1 MQKMSWRERRYAPLI
16 VLGLAFCAGSFL
28 LRIVFANA
36 GGDHQALTIGEV
48 AASFALGLY
57 FDLAAYLYAAVPLT
71 LYLLVAP
78 AGVFHRLWHR
88 PVWMAFCWALVFGT
102 LFLFV
107 SEWFFWQEFR
117 TRFNFI
123 AVDYLLYTREVIGNI
138 RESYPVG
145 RILMVL
151 AALAGLIVWL
161 LRNWLLAPLRAP
173 AGSAGKFRHRLL
185 WAVPVL
191 AAPFLVFTWVDRT
204 QRDFSTNP
212 LANEL
217 AGDGLYE
224 FFSAAYRNELDYVT
238 HYASLDPLKARE
250 MLRARLET
258 PHSKLASANPADLT
272 RTVKYPRDEK
282 RLNVMMVSVES
293 FSADFMAKFGNTKG
307 LTPRLDAL
315 ADKGLLFTKLY
326 ATGTRTVRGLEA
338 LALAYPPTP
347 GQSIVKRPHNE
358 GMFTIGGVFA
368 SKGYDVRWLYGGYS
382 YFDNMRAFFE
392 GNGYLVEDRTV
403 IPKEKIHHENIWGV
417 ADEDLFTMALER
429 ADESHGRGRPFFQQ
443 VMTTSNHRPFTY
455 PADRIDIPSKSGRD
469 GAVKYTDWAIG
480 DFLDRA
486 AKHAWFDNTIF
497 VIVADHCASSA
508 GKSDVPIN
516 RYLIPMIIS
525 APKHVQPR
533 KIDRLMSHVDVPPTI
548 LGMLNFAYTSQFLG
562 YDLFDLEPGRERAF
576 VSTYQELGFMRGEE
590 MAILRPGKRVNV
602 VKPNPRDGSA
612 VAAKANPAL
621 SDEAI
626 AWYQAAS
633 GLFGEHRA
641 RKAAGR

>member
-57 FDLAAYLYAAVPLT
+57 FDVAAYLYAAVPLT

-238 HYASLDPLKARE
+238 HYASLDPLKARA
-250 MLRARLET
+250 MLRDRLET
-258 PHSKLASANPADLT
+258 PHAKLASANPADLT
-272 RTVKYPRDEK
+272 RTVKWCRWKASRPTSWR
-282 RLNVMMVSVES
+282 S
-293 FSADFMAKFGNTKG
+293 SA
-307 LTPRLDAL
+307 TPRA
-315 ADKGLLFTKLY
+315 
-326 ATGTRTVRGLEA
+326 
-338 LALAYPPTP
+338 
-347 GQSIVKRPHNE
+347 
-358 GMFTIGGVFA
+358 
-368 SKGYDVRWLYGGYS
+368 
-382 YFDNMRAFFE
+382 
-392 GNGYLVEDRTV
+392 
-403 IPKEKIHHENIWGV
+403 
-417 ADEDLFTMALER
+417 
-429 ADESHGRGRPFFQQ
+429 
-443 VMTTSNHRPFTY
+443 
-455 PADRIDIPSKSGRD
+455 
-469 GAVKYTDWAIG
+469 
-480 DFLDRA
+480 
-486 AKHAWFDNTIF
+486 
-497 VIVADHCASSA
+497 
-508 GKSDVPIN
+508 
-516 RYLIPMIIS
+516 
-525 APKHVQPR
+525 
-533 KIDRLMSHVDVPPTI
+533 
-548 LGMLNFAYTSQFLG
+548 
-562 YDLFDLEPGRERAF
+562 
-576 VSTYQELGFMRGEE
+576 
-590 MAILRPGKRVNV
+590 
-602 VKPNPRDGSA
+602 
-612 VAAKANPAL
+612 
-621 SDEAI
+621 
-626 AWYQAAS
+626 
-633 GLFGEHRA
+633 
-641 RKAAGR
+641 